1 MARPDNNAIRAFI
14 DEKIQ
19 LWNSGKRPE
28 LAALYRAFAPNAM
41 TFEYVGGPVLD
52 GYVALEDMWER
63 FGNEIEMEVVD
74 TLINGDEV
82 ACYIKNHRRSQ
93 PGFFTTTIEVYQIGD
108 GTLHERYFYPVP
120 E

>member
-1 MARPDNNAIRAFI
+1 MPRPDNNAIRAFI

-63 FGNEIEMEVVD
+63 FGNEVEIEVVA
-74 TLINGDEV
+74 TLIKGDEV